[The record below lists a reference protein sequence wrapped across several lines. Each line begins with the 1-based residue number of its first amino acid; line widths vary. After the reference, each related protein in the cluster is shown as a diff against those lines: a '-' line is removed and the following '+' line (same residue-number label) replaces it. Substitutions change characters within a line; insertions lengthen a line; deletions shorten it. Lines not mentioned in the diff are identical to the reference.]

1 MKIKSIYFLIITAAI
16 IIFDVALITLFAPT
30 EVIMGHVQKILYIH
44 VPNAWVGFLFFF
56 FVFISSIM
64 YLITKNI
71 RWDYFGQSAGEIG
84 VITTTIMVISGAIW
98 AKPVWGVWWTW
109 DPKLTTSLIMWLMYI
124 GYLMLR
130 AYSSNIRQGATYAS
144 VLGIIS
150 FINVPIVYM
159 ASVWWRTVHPEM
171 IIGPL
176 KESDAGLTASM
187 GFILI
192 YSTFAFTVL
201 GVFLLVRS
209 CLLYTSPSP
218 RD

>member
-1 MKIKSIYFLIITAAI
+1 MKLNSNFYLIIIAAI
-16 IIFDVALITLFAPT
+16 VIFDIALITLFAPT

-56 FVFISSIM
+56 FVFIASIM

-71 RWDYFGQSAGEIG
+71 RWDYFGQASGEIG
-84 VITTTIMVISGAIW
+84 VVTTTIMVISGAIW

-109 DPKLTTSLIMWLMYI
+109 DPKLTTSLIMLLMYI

-130 AYSSNIRQGATYAS
+130 AYASNPRQGATFAS

-150 FINVPIVYM
+150 FVNVPIVYM
-159 ASVWWRTVHPEM
+159 ASVWWRTVHPEL

-187 GFILI
+187 GFILV
-192 YSTFAFTVL
+192 YSTFAITVL
-201 GVFLLVRS
+201 CVFLLIRMFQ
-209 CLLYTSPSP
+209 LRTMEELIK
-218 RD
+218 

>member
-1 MKIKSIYFLIITAAI
+1 MNINSKYYLFLTGI
-16 IIFDVALITLFAPT
+16 IILSDVALITLFAPT
-30 EVIMGHVQKILYIH
+30 EIIMGDVQKILYIH

-56 FVFISSIM
+56 FVFIASVM
-64 YLITKNI
+64 YLITKDI

-84 VITTTIMVISGAIW
+84 VVTTTIMVISGAIW

-130 AYSSNIRQGATYAS
+130 AYSSNQRQGATYAS
-144 VLGIIS
+144 VLGVIS

-176 KESDAGLTASM
+176 KESDAGLTVSM

-201 GVFLLVRS
+201 GIFLLVRRFQIQQLEQLS
-209 CLLYTSPSP
+209 
-218 RD
+218 R

>member
-1 MKIKSIYFLIITAAI
+1 MKLNSNFYLIIIAAI
-16 IIFDVALITLFAPT
+16 VIFDIALITLFAPT

-56 FVFISSIM
+56 FVFIASIM

-71 RWDYFGQSAGEIG
+71 RWDYFGQASGEIG
-84 VITTTIMVISGAIW
+84 VVTTTIMVISGAIW

-109 DPKLTTSLIMWLMYI
+109 DPKLTTSLIMLLMYI

-130 AYSSNIRQGATYAS
+130 AYASNPRQGATFAS

-150 FINVPIVYM
+150 FVNVPIVYM
-159 ASVWWRTVHPEM
+159 ASVWWRTVHPEL

-192 YSTFAFTVL
+192 YSTFAITIL
-201 GVFLLVRS
+201 CVFLLVRRFQ
-209 CLLYTSPSP
+209 LRTLEELIT
-218 RD
+218 